1 MHSGE
6 RTIHS
11 PTPVIK
17 MSYLVL
23 ARKWRPARFQDLLG
37 QDHVAVTFRNAIKT
51 DRVAHAFLFTGVRGV
66 GKTSAARILSM
77 ALNCDSADGPTPDPC
92 GKCDSCRQIMASSSM
107 DVQEIDGASNNSV
120 DDVRNLRETVA
131 YSPVH
136 SRNKIYIID
145 EVHMLSQ
152 SAFNALLKTLEE
164 PPPHVKFIFAT
175 TEPHRIPVTILSRCQ
190 RFDFRKI
197 ALALIENKLV
207 EICAEEKITI
217 EPQAVTVLA
226 REASGSMRDALSVL
240 DQVIAAFGS
249 EIKTK
254 DVLGL
259 LGIAGSEVNLKLSRA
274 ILSREA
280 GQCLDIVNK
289 LDQEGYDLLRFA
301 ENYLVHVRDMI
312 IIKAVGKDAPGL
324 SLAQWEIEEI
334 LGMVRDVDLP
344 ELYRLLTTIIK
355 TLEMAPYTAYPRVLF
370 ETTFIKLTRQEPLT
384 TIEKVLKR
392 LGELKKSGVA
402 IGGASPVS
410 NTPPAPVSRGRGKQ
424 NGAAAGRPA
433 AGGAAGQ
440 PAEVKGSGKKQSDGA
455 SGGPPEAKEPL
466 GSDSVGQQE
475 IEQWMQ
481 VLGEISD
488 GIGMP
493 RLSQMLGGGILLRFD
508 KRQVRVGFA
517 EEGFD
522 CNYVRGDK
530 NIDIMG
536 KAIER
541 VAGITPKII
550 IEANCAEA
558 AEKKRKE
565 DDKYRERR
573 EKLEQEA
580 RSHPVVVE
588 AKNVLG
594 GKIVDIK
601 TDVGKQ

>member
-1 MHSGE
+1 
-6 RTIHS
+6 
-11 PTPVIK
+11 

-37 QDHVAVTFRNAIKT
+37 QDHVAVTLRNAIKT

-77 ALNCDSADGPTPDPC
+77 ALNCESGDEPTPDPC
-92 GKCDSCRQIMASSSM
+92 GKCDSCRQVMASSSM

-131 YSPVH
+131 YSPAS
-136 SRNKIYIID
+136 SRSKIYIID
-145 EVHMLSQ
+145 EVHMLSA

-197 ALALIENKLV
+197 ALAQIENKLA

-217 EPQAVTVLA
+217 EPQAVTMLA
-226 REASGSMRDALSVL
+226 REAAGSMRDALSVL

-249 EIKTK
+249 EITTK
-254 DVLGL
+254 AALGL
-259 LGIAGSEVNLKLSRA
+259 LGIAGSEVNLSLSRA
-274 ILSREA
+274 ILAREVRP
-280 GQCLDIVNK
+280 CLDIINK

-312 IIKAVGKDAPGL
+312 IVKAVGKDAPGL

-334 LGMVRDVDLP
+334 LGMVKDVDLP
-344 ELYRLLTTIIK
+344 ELYRLLTTVAR
-355 TLEMAPYTAYPRVLF
+355 TMEMAPYTSYPRVLF
-370 ETTFIKLTRQEPLT
+370 ETTFIKLTQQEPLT
-384 TIEKVLKR
+384 TIEKVLHR
-392 LGELKKSGVA
+392 LGELKKSGMA
-402 IGGASPVS
+402 MGGGSPVS
-410 NTPPAPVSRGRGKQ
+410 NTPPAPASHGRGKQ
-424 NGAAAGRPA
+424 GAAAGRTSA
-433 AGGAAGQ
+433 EEKAQ
-440 PAEVKGSGKKQSDGA
+440 PHAEAEEEGSGKKEPATAGGGLPAERQST
-455 SGGPPEAKEPL
+455 
-466 GSDSVGQQE
+466 GSDSAGRE
-475 IEQWMQ
+475 EPGQWMQ
-481 VLGEISD
+481 VLGEITD

-493 RLSQMLGGGILLRFD
+493 RLSQMLGRGILLRFD
-508 KRQVRVGFA
+508 KMQVRVGFA

-522 CNYVRGDK
+522 CNYVKSDK
-530 NIDIMG
+530 NIRIMEQ
-536 KAIER
+536 AIEK
-541 VAGITPKII
+541 VAGITPKIV
-550 IEANCAEA
+550 IEANCTEA
-558 AEKKRKE
+558 QERRKME
-565 DDKYRERR
+565 DEKYRERR